1 MGDGS
6 LYWTL
11 CAVLPSDTFQAARL
25 AELLRYAQIIPLT
38 RAGPEPWTPPAA
50 EETEHWRSVVFGG
63 ATELHQIAPAE
74 LPEATPGMLCSSCYT
89 VCSAADAHVIPW
101 WNADA
106 QDVFTTYRCGKCWLS
121 SLEETRRFVE
131 SAGFDSEAQ
140 GKFAT
145 FFGRHGIAGGPELP
159 SLPRTEA
166 AHPGA
171 RPGSGGA
178 LGRGGAAALVSLGT
192 GAQRRDARLKLRRPP
207 SAAPS
212 AGSPRRRKAARDEPR
227 RGHAKEEGPLD
238 RQKSPRR

>member
-1 MGDGS
+1 MGFFDRLRGSALPPPSPPALPANAALLGNDLVLAAMIAPLGHPIEGIIAQAARGEVTPVVGDGS

-166 AHPGA
+166 ARLVLDLVQAVRSGA
-171 RPGSGGA
+171 VVLRP
-178 LGRGGAAALVSLGT
+178 
-192 GAQRRDARLKLRRPP
+192 
-207 SAAPS
+207 
-212 AGSPRRRKAARDEPR
+212 
-227 RGHAKEEGPLD
+227 
-238 RQKSPRR
+238 